1 MMYPVLYK
9 VIYWSEINRKEE
21 TAYGVVIADSYED
34 AMGQVESYYGDITTA
49 TLSMNEEGTVYEFNL
64 EDKFLEEYLQ
74 NVTAN

>member
-9 VIYWSEINRKEE
+9 VIYWCEIDKKEK

-34 AMGQVESYYGDITTA
+34 AMGQIESYYGDINTA
-49 TLSMNEEGTVYEFNL
+49 VLSMNEEGTVYEFNL

>member
-1 MMYPVLYK
+1 MYPVLYK
-9 VIYWSEINRKEE
+9 VNYWCETDKEE
-21 TAYGVVIADSYED
+21 KTAYGVVIADSYED
-34 AMGQVESYYGDITTA
+34 AMGQIESYYGDIIII

>member
-9 VIYWSEINRKEE
+9 VIYWCENDKEE
-21 TAYGVVIADSYED
+21 KTSYGVVIADSFED
-34 AMGQVESYYGDITTA
+34 AMGQIESYYGDIIMI
-49 TLSMNEEGTVYEFNL
+49 TLLMNEEGTVYEFNL